1 MIKLELKTK
10 IGMKIRE
17 HLTCFKAHVPDP
29 DELYSMEL
37 KKFIFIIKT

>member
-17 HLTCFKAHVPDP
+17 HLTGFKAHVPDP
-29 DELYSMEL
+29 DKLYSVEL
-37 KKFIFIIKT
+37 KNIYLS